1 MHEERPKRAVVYRRV
16 STDDQVDFGLSL
28 RQQADEGRAE
38 AARLGIPVVSI
49 HADEGVSGGT
59 PLERR
64 TGLLAAIADLAPGD
78 GLVVRDLTRLVR
90 GDPYLV
96 GSIERAV
103 EARRARIWSIAGEGT
118 WSDEPDAV
126 FLRRISYGLGENWK
140 LKVRKNTREA
150 LGRKKDAGGRVGQ
163 IPYGSRLAD
172 DGVSLEP
179 DPRGLEARRVAW
191 RLHAE
196 GRGPRAIAAELTALG
211 FRAHKRRGRVHLRDL
226 ELLLQRVGQGWDLGR
241 VRDELAGQVRKT
253 PPKPRPGD
261 GRSWEDYAR
270 EVEAAPRRG
279 GDAPT
284 VEELAAALELSRAG
298 LEPRQV
304 LARLERAA
312 AAAPPPLGEL
322 FPESTVR
329 HFLAQGA
336 PADVGVEVEKEGV
349 RREAGARPRRE
360 GPPGSGVGPRG
371 EPPVPRRRGGR
382 PPLGLDA
389 VSGRGPDPQAADRG
403 QAAQAPRGPRRP
415 PKKIANPGA
424 KGCIPPL
431 TPNGPAV

>member
-1 MHEERPKRAVVYRRV
+1 MHEARPQRAVIYRRV

-38 AARLGIPVVSI
+38 ATRLGIPVVAI

-59 PLERR
+59 PLDRR
-64 TGLLAAIADLAPGD
+64 TGLLAALADLAPGD

-90 GDPYLV
+90 GNPYLV
-96 GSIERAV
+96 GSIENAV
-103 EARRARIWSIAGEGT
+103 ESRGARIWSIAGEGT
-118 WSDEPDAV
+118 WSDEPDAI

-140 LKVRKNTREA
+140 LKVRKHTRDA
-150 LGRKKDAGGRVGQ
+150 LARKKSAGERVGQ
-163 IPYGSRLAD
+163 VPYGSRLAD

-196 GRGPRAIAAELTALG
+196 GRGPRSIAAELSRLG

-226 ELLLQRVGQGWDLGR
+226 TLMLQRSGEGKDLDA
-241 VRDELAGQVRKT
+241 VRAELASQIRKT

-261 GRSWEDYAR
+261 GRTWEDYAR

-279 GDAPT
+279 VDAPT
-284 VEELAAALELSRAG
+284 VAELAEALALSRSG

-312 AAAPPPLGEL
+312 AASPPPKGEV

-329 HFLAQGA
+329 HFLKQGA
-336 PADVGVEVEKEGV
+336 PDGEVEKDGD
-349 RREAGARPRRE
+349 RSPGRARPGRE
-360 GPPGSGVGPRG
+360 GPPRPGVVERR
-371 EPPVPRRRGGR
+371 EPAVARRGRGR
-382 PPLGLDA
+382 PPLGPDA
-389 VSGRGPDPQAADRG
+389 VPVGGADAEAADR
-403 QAAQAPRGPRRP
+403 R
-415 PKKIANPGA
+415 
-424 KGCIPPL
+424 
-431 TPNGPAV
+431 